1 MTLEI
6 MVQVVDFLHSIPDVI
21 WSGIIASGLTL
32 SGVLISNSSN
42 TKRLRMQLMHDSAE
56 KSRERITGIRREVY
70 LRAAD
75 EAHKTIRHFINL
87 PYMNLAETN
96 PSEELHGFHSILSKL
111 KLVAEPSTLSL
122 VAELDA
128 ECNELFVRLLMK
140 VQPIQDARTNL
151 IGFEENFAFFKK
163 KAIETFAEIK
173 ILSESANPDTL
184 RLDSLIKDHKTYL
197 SIVAAHE
204 QIRNAQQE
212 DLDFLLKA
220 YSNVVYSELAPFG
233 KLLIQIEIEMRGEL
247 GLTTDVV
254 AYVAQMDR
262 QQVELGDLLERT
274 LDSMHSSD
282 K

>member
-1 MTLEI
+1 
-6 MVQVVDFLHSIPDVI
+6 
-21 WSGIIASGLTL
+21 
-32 SGVLISNSSN
+32 
-42 TKRLRMQLMHDSAE
+42 MHDSAE

-87 PYMNLAETN
+87 PYINLAETN

-122 VAELDA
+122 VTELDA
-128 ECNELFVRLLMK
+128 ECNGLFVRLLMK

-151 IGFEENFAFFKK
+151 IGIEENFAFFSKK
-163 KAIETFAEIK
+163 TIETLAEIK

-197 SIVAAHE
+197 SIVAAYE
-204 QIRNAQQE
+204 QTRNTQQE
-212 DLDFLLKA
+212 ELDRLLKA

-254 AYVAQMDR
+254 AYAAQMDR
-262 QQVELGDLLERT
+262 QRVELGDLLERT
-274 LDSMHSSD
+274 LDSIHSSD